1 MSGPAKKKELRD
13 RLVHAVEKARDVDV
27 RTFEE
32 NMSVEGLTLLRSQ
45 VSNVMTACTA
55 VAKELLALEEADQS
69 SNAETAATT
78 EADPFARDF
87 ALKLDALV
95 EESSSESNLQDI
107 AFIVHLELKSRLN
120 DLSALV
126 INIEDWSSLETC
138 GAGLRAVRKAGATL
152 ERAICASI
160 GLESTL
166 DFETELQSSLAI
178 RELYARFRRS
188 VDTLSDTM
196 ESDLRVRMRRGGT
209 EIAIIIGR
217 DQYRDLRVNDRYQ
230 LRRFQEEI
238 LSWLRGESGFDEHVA
253 ERIWKDFSTF
263 SELLALVNR
272 REELMEHDRDL
283 LIRLD
288 ESLRCA
294 TESPRIEANKLDE
307 FALLRGLDDRIDSL
321 FKSGVAYDLSLW
333 KPIVADLLPRYREA
347 EPATPQAPMDGD
359 FL

>member
-13 RLVHAVEKARDVDV
+13 RLVRAVEKARDVDV

-32 NMSVEGLTLLRSQ
+32 NMSHEGLTLLRSQ
-45 VSNVMTACTA
+45 VSDVMTTCTA
-55 VAKELLALEEADQS
+55 VAKELLALEEADQAS
-69 SNAETAATT
+69 HPEAPTSTET
-78 EADPFARDF
+78 DPFARDF

-95 EESSSESNLQDI
+95 EESSTESKLQDI

-120 DLSALV
+120 SLSALV
-126 INIEDWSSLETC
+126 IDIEDWSSLEAC

-160 GLESTL
+160 GIENTL

-178 RELYARFRRS
+178 RELYARFRRA
-188 VDTLSDTM
+188 VDTLSGTM
-196 ESDLRVRMRRGGT
+196 ESDHRARMRRGGT

-238 LSWLRGESGFDEHVA
+238 LSWLRGESGFDEHAA

-263 SELLALVNR
+263 SELLSLVSR

-283 LIRLD
+283 LVRLD
-288 ESLRCA
+288 EGLRHVK
-294 TESPRIEANKLDE
+294 ESPRIQADALDE
-307 FALLRGLDDRIDSL
+307 FALLRGLDDRIEAL
-321 FKSGVAYDLSLW
+321 FKAGVAHDLSLW

-347 EPATPQAPMDGD
+347 EPPTPQAPMDGD